1 MLQDLLNGP
10 AKLFEPG
17 IHAELRGQKNRTRRA
32 VLLNGDVMGNVRS
45 DVSGVSAR
53 VYRNGVWGFSS
64 MAEYTEEAAGK
75 VLKAA
80 ADNAAFMDRHAGNG
94 KPALPPLKGGE
105 PFTMAEIH
113 DPAQAVYVD
122 FARETDAYIAAHCPG
137 LTSRKVIAT
146 EDSME
151 KLLKVSD
158 GKNAHILSPRSYV
171 YVILTAETP
180 AGAPVELFKA
190 FGGSGTFDVN
200 FTDVSALHAGIDAL
214 YEQLM
219 QKREGVYADAGEKTV
234 ILGGMMT
241 GMLSHEAVG
250 HTVEADLVLGGSVAA
265 HNLNKRVAS
274 ELVTLTDFAHTAF
287 GEPCPLPVYVD
298 DEGTEAEDVTL
309 IKDGILT
316 GYMNSRES
324 ALRFGMAPGGNARAW
339 LFSDEP
345 LIRMRNTAVHPGKD
359 KLEDMIA
366 SIDDGYYLTDS
377 GNGQADTT
385 GEFMFGVTMGYE
397 IKGGKIGRAL
407 LDTTISGVA
416 FDMLR
421 TVDMVSDTVS
431 WCSSGF
437 CGKKQPMPVGM
448 GGPALRCRVKIGGR

>member
-1 MLQDLLNGP
+1 MLQDLLNEQ
-10 AKLFEPG
+10 KRLFTPG
-17 IHAELRGQKNRTRRA
+17 VHTELRGQNNRNRRV
-32 VLLNGDVMGNVRS
+32 VLLSGDVMANVRS

-53 VYRNGVWGFSS
+53 VYRGGVWGFSS
-64 MAEYTEEAAGK
+64 MAEYTKEAAAT

-80 ADNAAFMDRHAGNG
+80 SENADFMERHAGNG
-94 KPALPPLKGGE
+94 KPPLAPITGGQ
-105 PFTMAEIH
+105 PFVMEDFH
-113 DPAQAVYVD
+113 DPAQKVYVD
-122 FARETDAYIAAHCPG
+122 FAREVDAYIAAHCPK
-137 LTSRKVIAT
+137 LTSRKVLAT

-158 GKNAHILSPRSYV
+158 GMDAHILSPRSYI
-171 YVILTAETP
+171 YVFLTAETP

-200 FTDVSALHAGIDAL
+200 FTDPAALYDGIDKL

-274 ELVTLTDFAHTAF
+274 DLVTLTDFAHTAF
-287 GEPCPLPVYVD
+287 GEPCVD
-298 DEGTEAEDVTL
+298 DEGTEAKDVTL
-309 IKDGILT
+309 IRNGILT

-324 ALRFGMAPGGNARAW
+324 AQHFGMEPGGNARAW
-339 LFSDEP
+339 MFSDEP

-359 KLEDMIA
+359 KLDDMIA
-366 SIDDGYYLTDS
+366 SIDDGYYLIDS

-397 IKGGKIGRAL
+397 IKGGKLGKAL

-416 FDMLR
+416 FDMLK
-421 TVDMVSDTVS
+421 TVDMVSDSVF